1 MCSSFR
7 TGMGRKQFRAYKVRQ
22 KGKAQQVGERYPRSQ
37 WGVCGGPTLGCPSF
51 PHTHLEV
58 SVYDA
63 QVMQVLDGIQD
74 LEDEA
79 AGIPFCVG
87 AFFHN
92 SVKQLTA

>member
-1 MCSSFR
+1 MTQAKIFILWC
-7 TGMGRKQFRAYKVRQ
+7 
-22 KGKAQQVGERYPRSQ
+22 
-37 WGVCGGPTLGCPSF
+37 L
-51 PHTHLEV
+51 HLEV

-63 QVMQVLDGIQD
+63 QVMQVLDGIQH

-79 AGIPFCVG
+79 ASIPFCVE